1 MRDGR
6 RPVGLAARIALATT
20 AVAVLAVALTGTIFA
35 GLVGGAADDE
45 ARRALGRQADVVAT
59 LFARPNAT
67 ADLRAGVARTIAA
80 QRVTFVRVT
89 ADGRP
94 ITRQGPGAG
103 RGLALPT
110 DVLTRIG
117 AGQDVG
123 AARTVGGRRVIV
135 AARPLDG
142 GGAIALVQP
151 AAENGELAG
160 AMLRR
165 FGIALAGGLA
175 AATAVGLLLARRLAR
190 PLRRLAEVAD
200 QLAAGRRDRDPR
212 AAVRPEYLASEYL
225 ASEHAAPAQVAPERA
240 GGPRRAGRPG
250 WLGSPGWLGGLG
262 RVGRSERVVAE
273 PATTRCGPA
282 EVADVGA
289 ALDGLAAALAESEDR
304 QRRFLLSVSH
314 ELRTP
319 LTAVRGFA
327 EALADGVTEPAD
339 VTSTGRIIL
348 GEAQRLDRLVSDLL
362 DLARLGADDFR
373 VDLAEVDLRALVSE
387 AAAVWRPRCEAA
399 GVRLGVELPGAPVT
413 ARTDPMRFRQIVDGL
428 AENALRVVPAGQPV
442 VIALRADPVA
452 APVTAVIEVRDG
464 GPGLTDD
471 DLAVAFERSALF
483 ERYRGRRPVST
494 GVGLA
499 LVAGLTRRLG
509 GTPFAGHAPEGG
521 AAFGVSLPVGDDAT
535 ATDHEGGVY
544 AGDR

>member
-6 RPVGLAARIALATT
+6 RPAGLAARIALATT

-103 RGLALPT
+103 HGLELPA

-151 AAENGELAG
+151 ATENGELAG

-165 FGIALAGGLA
+165 FGVALAGGLA
-175 AATAVGLLLARRLAR
+175 AATAVGLLLASRLAR

-200 QLAAGRRDRDPR
+200 QLAAGRRGRDPR
-212 AAVRPEYLASEYL
+212 AAVRPEHK
-225 ASEHAAPAQVAPERA
+225 ASEHVASEHKASEHVAPERA
-240 GGPRRAGRPG
+240 GGPGWLGRPG
-250 WLGSPGWLGGLG
+250 WLGGPG
-262 RVGRSERVVAE
+262 RVGRPGRAVAE
-273 PATTRCGPA
+273 TVTVRSGPA

-327 EALADGVTEPAD
+327 EALADGVTEPDD

-373 VDLAEVDLRALVSE
+373 VDLAEVDLRALMSE

-399 GVRLGVELPGAPVT
+399 GVRLGVELPGAPVP

-452 APVTAVIEVRDG
+452 AVIEVRDG

-483 ERYRGRRPVST
+483 ERYRGRRPVLT

>member
-20 AVAVLAVALTGTIFA
+20 AVAVLAVVLTGTIFA

-89 ADGRP
+89 PDGRP
-94 ITRQGPGAG
+94 ITRQGPGSG
-103 RGLALPT
+103 HGLELPT
-110 DVLTRIG
+110 EVLTRIG

-212 AAVRPEYLASEYL
+212 SAVRPEHM
-225 ASEHAAPAQVAPERA
+225 ASEHAAPA
-240 GGPRRAGRPG
+240 RAGRPAR
-250 WLGSPGWLGGLG
+250 LGGLEPARLGGLERLGGLRRSG
-262 RVGRSERVVAE
+262 RTERVAAE
-273 PATTRCGPA
+273 PVTIRSGPA

-327 EALADGVTEPAD
+327 EALADAVTEPAD
-339 VTSTGRIIL
+339 VASTGRIIL

-387 AAAVWRPRCEAA
+387 AAAVWRPRCAAA
-399 GVRLGVELPGAPVT
+399 GVRLEVELPGVPVP